1 MKWKT
6 ISTMF
11 IATLFLATIASNT
24 YSGSALS
31 LPPAPLIVSVP
42 DINFSGF
49 INISANGSVNYH
61 GSGNTNI
68 IDRSGNIYTLSG
80 NVFGAINIMYNGT
93 IFNGQNYTISNN
105 SQTQSFTMNISKANN
120 VSVKNLRINTAV
132 QSGISISKSSD
143 DTLFNLNIESATVAL
158 IIGAETD
165 HISVSNSVF
174 SLNTSIVKQAFL
186 TNTIMSGACISSGN
200 LNFIKSSTNVSFTN
214 DIIYNS
220 ALNLVGAG
228 GFINSP
234 NTIIDNITIH
244 ATTTTGFIISSNSTT
259 VKDSSF
265 NGYLKNAIT
274 MSHCGNYTLSNINI
288 TGNNFNLSP
297 DFDPNAGYPIC
308 AILTISSN
316 ATISKNDFNLGNATS
331 GNTGSCFNALKSSKS
346 NIYWLNNSITFN
358 NTGAN
363 SVCSILENGGNLTME
378 GNNISLLNTVEGNNA
393 VDTTYTNVVAVDNEI
408 YFNSGTPVSIA
419 GYGIQSTGGNIIEQ
433 GNRIVSV
440 KVSIVGFSN
449 SNSLNLSITG
459 NSMEFY
465 NSSIMN
471 GITVNFANSG
481 SWTHIDGNYLFE
493 NGSSSSSIGFD
504 LFGDHNTYLDNN
516 TVILN
521 NNNSSDSLGLY
532 SRNVN
537 VTVISGNSFSRPD
550 SKALCSFGV
559 KMFNT
564 SKSIFANNSYLNY
577 HTALYSKDS
586 NNDSFYGNFF
596 NNSAIPL
603 NLTSTNY
610 TIFYHNDFINYKS
623 HGFIINASSNDVFNL
638 SLAVGGNYWSSYNG
652 SDGNNDGIGDSPF
665 NINGTFNDQYPLMK
679 PWLRPRVVFV
689 IPSSMVGTLWSVTF
703 NGKTVQSNGSEIT
716 FIILNAQYENYS
728 YKYYNTTFYYANIQS
743 GELQYN
749 GTGIVSS
756 IPYLH
761 YSYIVGTLNI
771 QNSSVYVNGK
781 EISVINGKFNITVTA
796 GVYNIKITATGFE
809 PFNGTYDITPGETL
823 HIVPLLTEIPSLPKP
838 YNFDYIIIIIVIA
851 AVAVGV
857 GIYLRKTNKI

>member
-6 ISTMF
+6 LSTIF
-11 IATLFLATIASNT
+11 IATLFLATIASDT
-24 YSGSALS
+24 YSSSALS
-31 LPPAPLIVSVP
+31 LPTAPLTVSVST
-42 DINFSGF
+42 ISFSGV

-93 IFNGQNYTISNN
+93 IFNGQNYTLSNN
-105 SQTQSFTMNISKANN
+105 SQTQTFTMNISKANN
-120 VSVKNLRINTAV
+120 VSVENLRINTAV

-143 DTLFNLNIESATVAL
+143 DTLSNLNIESATVAL
-158 IIGAETD
+158 IIGVETD
-165 HISVSNSVF
+165 HISVANSVF
-174 SLNTSIVKQAFL
+174 SLNTSIVHKVFL
-186 TNTIMSGACISSGN
+186 TYTIISGASISSGN
-200 LNFIKSSTNVSFTN
+200 LNFIKSSVNVSFTN

-220 ALNLVGAG
+220 ALSSAGAG
-228 GFINSP
+228 GFIDSL

-244 ATTTTGFIISSNSTT
+244 ATAFAGLCIVSNSTT

-265 NGYLKNAIT
+265 NGYLKNAII
-274 MSHCGNYTLSNINI
+274 MSPLGNYEVSDNNI

-297 DFDPNAGYPIC
+297 NFDPNAGNPIC
-308 AILTISSN
+308 AISTFFSNTTISEN
-316 ATISKNDFNLGNATS
+316 NFNIGNATS
-331 GNTGSCFNALKSSKS
+331 GNTGGVFEALKSTQS
-346 NIYWLNNSITFN
+346 NIYWLNNRITFN

-363 SVCSILENGGNLTME
+363 TACPILERGGNLTMK
-378 GNNISLLNTVEGNNA
+378 GNNISLLNTLDGNIA
-393 VDTTYTNVVAVDNEI
+393 VNTNNTNVVAIDNEI
-408 YFNSGTPVSIA
+408 YFNSETPVSVA
-419 GYGIQSTGGNIIEQ
+419 GAGIQSTGGNIIEQ
-433 GNRIVSV
+433 GNRFVSMR
-440 KVSIVGFSN
+440 VSIVGISN
-449 SNSLNLSITG
+449 SKPLNLSITN
-459 NSMEFY
+459 NSMELY

-471 GITVNFANSG
+471 GITVNFASSR
-481 SWTHIDGNYLFE
+481 SWTHINGNYLFE
-493 NGSSSSSIGFD
+493 NRSSFSSIGFD
-504 LFGDHNTYLDNN
+504 FFGDHNTYLDNN

-521 NNNSSDSLGLY
+521 NNNSSPSLGLY

-537 VTVISGNSFSRPD
+537 DTVISGNSFSRPY
-550 SKALCSFGV
+550 SNALCSFGV

-577 HTALYSKDS
+577 NTALYSKDS

-610 TIFYHNDFINYKS
+610 TVFYHNDFINYKR
-623 HGFIINASSNDVFNL
+623 HGLIINASSNDVFNL
-638 SLAVGGNYWSSYNG
+638 SLPVGGNYWSSYNG

-689 IPSSMVGTLWSVTF
+689 IPSSVVGTLWSVTF

-716 FIILNAQYENYS
+716 FIIFNAQYENYS
-728 YKYYNTTFYYANIQS
+728 YKYYNTTFYYTNIQS

-749 GTGIVSS
+749 GTGIVSN

-761 YSYIVGTLNI
+761 YSYIVGTLNT

-796 GVYNIKITATGFE
+796 GVYNIKITAPGFE

-823 HIVPLLTEIPSLPKP
+823 HIVPSLTEIPSVPKP